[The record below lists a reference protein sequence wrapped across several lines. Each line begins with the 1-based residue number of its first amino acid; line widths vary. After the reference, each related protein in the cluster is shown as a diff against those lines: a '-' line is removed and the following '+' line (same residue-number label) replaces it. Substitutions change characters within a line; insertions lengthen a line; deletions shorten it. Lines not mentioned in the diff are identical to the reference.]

1 VRCLVPD
8 SGGTFCADKA
18 LGLGLKRQFSVGIR
32 VSYSNRRPEAAP
44 GIPQLQLLIDA
55 VVDYAIYMIGLDGR
69 VLSWNTGAIRLK
81 GYEPREIIGQ
91 SFSRFY
97 TPEDQAV
104 GLPQR
109 ALAVAKKEGRFLA
122 EGWRVRK
129 DGTRFW
135 ASVVIDAI
143 KDESGEVIGFA
154 KVTRDVTERQ
164 EAQQRL
170 VDSERRYRR
179 LLEAVVD
186 YAIFQL
192 DENGIVASWNVGAQ
206 RIKGYTADEIIGQ
219 HFSTFYTAEDRA
231 AGVPKRAL
239 EQARAEGR
247 FEAEGWRV
255 RKDGTRFWASVVI
268 DAIYD
273 DTRKLIGFAKVTR
286 DITERQEAQRI
297 LKQTQEQLAASQ
309 KMEAIGQLSGG
320 IAHDFNNLLMIVL
333 GNLETAQRQ
342 ARQIPGAASM
352 HHALGN
358 AVRGAQRAAAL
369 TGRLLAFSRRQA
381 LDPKPLEVNKFVT
394 GAVEF
399 LQRSLGEMIDIEAVG
414 GAGLWRIEVD
424 ADHLESALVNLAINA
439 RDAMPDGGK
448 LTIEAANVFVDEEYI
463 RAAPE
468 LVPGQYVVICVTDT
482 GHGMPAD
489 VLGRAF
495 EPFFTTKE
503 LGHGTGLGLSQVYGF
518 VKQSGGH
525 VRIYSEPGQGTT
537 VKMYFPRLTGADT
550 EETESPPELVAEGD
564 QNETILVVEDDRDLR
579 NYIAGILRNLN
590 YRVITTPNAQGAL
603 TTLLQDHE
611 PVDLLLTDIVMPG
624 INGRELGKR
633 AQAMRPGL
641 PVLYMTGYS
650 RNAVVHQG
658 RLDEGVELLQ
668 KPVGQAQLAA
678 RIRALLDRG
687 RALDD

>member
-1 VRCLVPD
+1 MSD
-8 SGGTFCADKA
+8 SD
-18 LGLGLKRQFSVGIR
+18 
-32 VSYSNRRPEAAP
+32 RRNAAAA

-69 VLSWNTGAIRLK
+69 VLSWNSGAARLK

-91 SFSRFY
+91 PFSRFY
-97 TPEDQAV
+97 TPEDQAA
-104 GLPQR
+104 GIPQK
-109 ALAVAKKEGRFLA
+109 ALRVAKEEGRFHA
-122 EGWRVRK
+122 EGWRVTK

-143 KDESGEVIGFA
+143 KDESGELIGFA
-154 KVTRDVTERQ
+154 KVTRDITDRH

-170 VDSERRYRR
+170 LESERRFRR
-179 LLEAVVD
+179 LIEAVVD

-192 DENGIVASWNVGAQ
+192 DVNGIVATWNVGAN

-219 HFSTFYTAEDRA
+219 HFSKFYTAQDRA
-231 AGVPKRAL
+231 AGVPAQAL
-239 EQARAEGR
+239 DKARTEGR
-247 FEAEGWRV
+247 YEAEGYRV
-255 RKDGTRFWASVVI
+255 RKDGTHFWASVVI

-273 DTRKLIGFAKVTR
+273 DDRKLIGFAKVTR
-286 DITERQEAQRI
+286 DITERQEAQLI
-297 LKQTQEQLAASQ
+297 LKRTQEHLAASR
-309 KMEAIGQLSGG
+309 KMDAIGQLSGG

-342 ARQIPGAASM
+342 ARQISGAANLQRS
-352 HHALGN
+352 LNN

-381 LDPKPLEVNKFVT
+381 LDPKPLEVNKFLN

-399 LQRSLGEMIDIEAVG
+399 LQRSLGEMVDIEAVG

-482 GHGMPAD
+482 GHGMPAE
-489 VLGRAF
+489 VLDHAF

-537 VKMYFPRLTGADT
+537 VKMYFPRLTGAET
-550 EETESPPELVAEGD
+550 EEIEGGPEPVAEGE
-564 QNETILVVEDDRDLR
+564 QSETILVVEDDKDLR
-579 NYIAGILRNLN
+579 NYIAEILRNLN
-590 YRVITTPNAQGAL
+590 YRVIVRPNAQGAL
-603 TTLLQDHE
+603 TILLQDDK

-624 INGRELGKR
+624 LNGRELGKR

-650 RNAVVHQG
+650 RNAIVHQG

>member
-1 VRCLVPD
+1 MSD
-8 SGGTFCADKA
+8 SD
-18 LGLGLKRQFSVGIR
+18 
-32 VSYSNRRPEAAP
+32 RRNTAAA
-44 GIPQLQLLIDA
+44 GVPQLQLLIDA

-69 VLSWNTGAIRLK
+69 VLSWNSGAVRLK

-91 SFSRFY
+91 PFSRFY
-97 TPEDQAV
+97 TPEDQAA
-104 GLPQR
+104 GIPQK
-109 ALAVAKKEGRFLA
+109 ALRVAKEEGRFHA
-122 EGWRVRK
+122 EGWRVTK

-143 KDESGEVIGFA
+143 KNESGEVIGFA
-154 KVTRDVTERQ
+154 KVTRDITDRQ

-170 VDSERRYRR
+170 LESERRYRR
-179 LLEAVVD
+179 LIEAVVD

-192 DENGIVASWNVGAQ
+192 DVNGIVATWNVGAK

-219 HFSTFYTAEDRA
+219 HFSKFYTAQDRA
-231 AGVPKRAL
+231 AGVPAQAL
-239 EQARAEGR
+239 DKARTEGR
-247 FEAEGWRV
+247 YEAEGYRV
-255 RKDGTRFWASVVI
+255 RKDGTHFWASVVI

-273 DTRKLIGFAKVTR
+273 EDRELIGFAKVTR
-286 DITERQEAQRI
+286 DITERQEAQLI
-297 LKQTQEQLAASQ
+297 LKRTQEHLAASR
-309 KMEAIGQLSGG
+309 KMDAIGQLSGG

-342 ARQIPGAASM
+342 DRQISGAANLQRS
-352 HHALGN
+352 LNN

-381 LDPKPLEVNKFVT
+381 LDPKPLEVNKFLN

-399 LQRSLGEMIDIEAVG
+399 LQRSLGEMVDIEAVG

-463 RAAPE
+463 RAVPE
-468 LVPGQYVVICVTDT
+468 LAPGQYVVICVTDT
-482 GHGMPAD
+482 GHGMPAE
-489 VLGRAF
+489 VLDHAF

-537 VKMYFPRLTGADT
+537 VKMYFPRLTGAET
-550 EETESPPELVAEGD
+550 EEIEGGPEPVAEGE
-564 QNETILVVEDDRDLR
+564 QSETILVVEDDKDLR
-579 NYIAGILRNLN
+579 NYIAEILRNLN
-590 YRVITTPNAQGAL
+590 YRVIVRPNAQGAL
-603 TTLLQDHE
+603 TILLQDDNS
-611 PVDLLLTDIVMPG
+611 VDLLLTDIVMPG
-624 INGRELGKR
+624 LNGRELGKR

-650 RNAVVHQG
+650 RNAIVHQG